1 MSPPT
6 CADLTRLAT
15 DSMRAMHLRR
25 SLALLSG
32 AIMLAA
38 PLSSCGFDPATNQV
52 NTIAAGANDRDS
64 SVDVLGAVVVSSEPG
79 SGTFIASFVNNSET
93 EPASVDGMDSE
104 GEATVETV
112 DFPVEIE
119 PGSIVNL
126 ALDDQGVAVEGEFEA
141 GDVVPLTVQL
151 GSGDT
156 IELDVPVVPNCRE
169 WEGLDGPVGTDCEV
183 AEPVGD
189 HG

>member
-1 MSPPT
+1 
-6 CADLTRLAT
+6 
-15 DSMRAMHLRR
+15 MRAMHLRR

-32 AIMLAA
+32 AILLAA
-38 PLSSCGFDPATNQV
+38 PLSSCGFDPATNRI
-52 NTIAAGANDRDS
+52 NTIAAGTSDRDE

-79 SGTFIASFVNNSET
+79 SGTFIASFVNNSTT
-93 EPASVDGMDSE
+93 EPASVDAMDSD
-104 GEATVETV
+104 GDVSVQAA
-112 DFPVEIE
+112 DFPIEID

-126 ALDDQGVAVEGEFEA
+126 ALDDQGVPVEGEFEA
-141 GDVVPLTVQL
+141 GDVVPLNVQI
-151 GSGDT
+151 GGGDT

-183 AEPVGD
+183 AEPVGE